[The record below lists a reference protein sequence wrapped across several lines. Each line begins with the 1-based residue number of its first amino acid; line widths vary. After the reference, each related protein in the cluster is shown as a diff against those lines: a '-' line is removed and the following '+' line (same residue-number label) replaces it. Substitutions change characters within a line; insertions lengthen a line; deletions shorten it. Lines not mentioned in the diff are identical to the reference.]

1 MRLLHATTHPK
12 TRGLDYCT
20 DLIDPHATTTD
31 TAKILPHNRAT
42 IVVDR
47 ELVGKEVAV
56 EGTIPMEGVT
66 RTVRLMMILGV
77 AIL

>member
-1 MRLLHATTHPK
+1 MRLPHVASHPK
-12 TRGLDYCT
+12 IQGLDHRT
-20 DLIDPHATTTD
+20 NLIDPHATTTD